1 MAMTDTAKDFIELE
15 AFFQAATAEAPE
27 VSDDLLARIF
37 GDADAVQAEWLRAP
51 AATPP
56 ATVGLWRGL
65 VDMLGGRAALAGLA
79 TATVMGAFLG
89 FAQPAQLAPLTQS
102 VTQSV
107 LGYAANVGN
116 IDLLPTADT
125 VLTEG

>member
-27 VSDDLLARIF
+27 VSDDLMSRIL
-37 GDADAVQAEWLRAP
+37 GDADAVQAERLRAP
-51 AATPP
+51 ASPP
-56 ATVGLWRGL
+56 PGKLGLWRGFI
-65 VDMLGGRAALAGLA
+65 DMLGGRAALAGLA

-89 FAQPAQLAPLTQS
+89 FAQPTQLAPFAQS

-107 LGYAANVGN
+107 LGEASSLGT

>member
-56 ATVGLWRGL
+56 ATTSVRESC
-65 VDMLGGRAALAGLA
+65 RAAN
-79 TATVMGAFLG
+79 T
-89 FAQPAQLAPLTQS
+89 
-102 VTQSV
+102 
-107 LGYAANVGN
+107 
-116 IDLLPTADT
+116 
-125 VLTEG
+125 

>member
-1 MAMTDTAKDFIELE
+1 MAMTDTAKDFIGLE
-15 AFFQAATAEAPE
+15 VFFQAATAEAPE
-27 VSDDLLARIF
+27 VSDDLMARIF
-37 GDADAVQAEWLRAP
+37 GDADAVQAERLRP
-51 AATPP
+51 ATPLPP
-56 ATVGLWRGL
+56 AKVGLWHSL

-89 FAQPAQLAPLTQS
+89 FAQPAPLAPFAQS

-107 LGYAANVGN
+107 LGETSSLGA